1 MFKLDSP
8 VCQTRVYSFDNF
20 NSAASL
26 LNFQEQLFTSLSD
39 IKRLSPF
46 PLTCVDLPGAS
57 KHRVKVLTEIPYWC
71 GNVETFG
78 CRLGRWRHCGGA
90 SWPPLE
96 NLLVSDSRMGNDGF
110 YHCVLL

>member
-1 MFKLDSP
+1 MFKPDSP
-8 VCQTRVYSFDNF
+8 VCQIRVYNFDNF

-71 GNVETFG
+71 GQ
-78 CRLGRWRHCGGA
+78 CRNLRVSIRSLEALWWCFLASLGE
-90 SWPPLE
+90 PLG
-96 NLLVSDSRMGNDGF
+96 V
-110 YHCVLL
+110 